1 MLEHAAT
8 VRLEHFNYNG
18 NRERLEAL
26 LNGDI
31 AVGSADFAAAKGYID
46 ENRLKARGISTT
58 ERNPLHPDVPTP
70 REQGVD
76 VAFSTDRGVLV
87 PEGHSRSAHT
97 ATGDDLRALG
107 RNWYTIGW

>member
-8 VRLEHFNYNG
+8 VRFEHFNYNG
-18 NRERLEAL
+18 DRERLEAL

-31 AVGSADFAAAKGYID
+31 AVGSVDFAAARSYID